1 MTAALNSSTT
11 NRLLRRA
18 GGTDPQPLADL
29 FARHRE
35 RLRNMVRLR
44 LDRRLHGGVRSAA
57 VLQQV
62 YLDVCR
68 RIGEYQARPAQS
80 FFLWLR
86 QLTGERLQAIH
97 RQHLGDREA
106 DAVRKLSLH
115 RGALPGVNSVSM
127 AAQLL
132 GDRAANQ
139 AAARADLLLR
149 LEEALNGLDPLDR
162 EVLALCHFEELG
174 EEELAGVLGLDPAAA
189 SARYVRALEQL
200 TAILSSIPG
209 FFDAKGG

>member
-11 NRLLRRA
+11 NRLLCHL
-18 GGTDPQPLADL
+18 GGPEPQPLADL

-35 RLRNMVRLR
+35 RLRKMVRLR
-44 LDRRLHGGVRSAA
+44 LDRRLHGRVRSAA

-68 RIGEYQARPAQS
+68 RIGEYQAQPGQS

-86 QLTGERLQAIH
+86 LLTGQRLQAIH
-97 RQHLGDREA
+97 RQYLGDR
-106 DAVRKLSLH
+106 DVGAVQELSLH
-115 RGALPGVNSVSM
+115 RGALPEVHSVSM

-139 AAARADLLLR
+139 AAARADMLLR
-149 LEEALNGLDPLDR
+149 LEKALNGMGRRDR
-162 EVLALCHFEELG
+162 DVLALCHFEELS
-174 EEELAGVLGLDPAAA
+174 EEEMAVVLELDRATAGD
-189 SARYVRALEQL
+189 RYIRALEQL
-200 TAILSSIPG
+200 TAILASVPG
-209 FFDAKGG
+209 FFEAKEG